1 MGNVNTVAA
10 TEPRH
15 RADRSLRV
23 LVVGLEGFVG
33 VGAVYGGVALLADS
47 WQLPSEW
54 LEALPFEG
62 WSIPGGLLL
71 GLVGVPGLVGASL
84 EALGRR
90 WVIPW
95 SLAYG
100 VGLVAWIGVQV
111 LLVPPF
117 FLQPVIA
124 VAGTAIAAASWA
136 RMAWHQRH
144 EHGSS

>member
-1 MGNVNTVAA
+1 MGDVSTATA

-15 RADRSLRV
+15 RADRPLRV

-33 VGAVYGGVALLADS
+33 VGAFYGGVALLADS
-47 WQLPSEW
+47 WQLPAEW

-62 WSIPGGLLL
+62 WSVPGVLLL
-71 GLVGVPGLVGASL
+71 GLIGAPGLVGASV

-100 VGLVAWIGVQV
+100 VGLAAWIGVQV

-124 VAGTAIAAASWA
+124 VAGTAIATASWA
-136 RMAWHQRH
+136 RLRLAQR
-144 EHGSS
+144 

>member
-1 MGNVNTVAA
+1 MGEVSTAAA

-15 RADRSLRV
+15 RADRPLRV
-23 LVVGLEGFVG
+23 LVVALEGFVG
-33 VGAVYGGVALLADS
+33 VGAVYGGAALLTDS

-62 WSIPGGLLL
+62 WSIPGVLLL
-71 GLVGVPGLVGASL
+71 GLIGAPGLVGAIV
-84 EALGRR
+84 ETMGRR

-136 RMAWHQRH
+136 RLRLAPR
-144 EHGSS
+144 